1 MDFQDELKGLIEF
14 LLGRVI
20 YNHADNF
27 WKTQASYGFLRRILG
42 ISLATQMGK
51 VEGII
56 IGQKIGREFRE
67 IYWSSGKE
75 YGARGDYY
83 DTK

>member
-1 MDFQDELKGLIEF
+1 
-14 LLGRVI
+14 
-20 YNHADNF
+20 
-27 WKTQASYGFLRRILG
+27 LG
-42 ISLATQMGK
+42 ISIAAQMGNI
-51 VEGII
+51 EGII
-56 IGQKIGREFRE
+56 IGQKIGWEFRE